1 MAEKTIFIGADHGL
15 AIIYFLQSEVVPTL
29 LEAGVRVVLLTDESL
44 HTQIEARFG
53 QPGLV
58 LESLRLKEAS
68 EYFRSQDTSLQYWL
82 DFFRRAGPSQRMNL
96 ETVDNYVNWTKTEA
110 RGLRRTAF
118 PLMEALVS
126 LLRHSRVARRQ
137 LVRLQQR
144 YTPHIY
150 DDLLEK
156 YRPDLV
162 VTSTPG
168 WRLDRYLL
176 RDAHAHG
183 TPTAAIVLG
192 WDNPSSH
199 ALPGAPVRWIN
210 CWSAAQQQELVLG
223 SDWDPQDIHIGGIPS
238 YDGYFQGQ
246 WTLPRT
252 EYYRLH
258 NLDPDRRLLAY
269 ACSFVTYSPN
279 IQNIQALAELV
290 ASEALSEPCQL
301 LVRLHPNH
309 FTDVPRWANERE
321 QVRAL
326 ARECPHFHLV
336 EPVPLGESYGYYSG
350 EDMPE
355 KSSMMAHADVFLTV
369 YSTMVVETA
378 IHDTPIVSVVIDAP
392 EGWPGMYSLSL
403 TDIGRWPTH
412 SRFRESGAGLVAADS
427 QELRQSIDFY
437 LQNPSAHHEQRK
449 QFIRQ
454 ECTYTDGSAG
464 RRTGEYLRSLL

>member
-1 MAEKTIFIGADHGL
+1 MADKTIFIGADHGL
-15 AIIYFLQSEVVPTL
+15 AIIYFLQSEVVATL
-29 LEAGVRVVLLTDESL
+29 LEAGVQVVLLADKSL
-44 HTQIEARFG
+44 HPQIQKRFG

-58 LESLRLKEAS
+58 LEDLRLEEAS
-68 EYFRSQDTSLQYWL
+68 QYFRTFETSQQFWL
-82 DFFRRAGPSQRMNL
+82 DFLRRAGPSRRMNL
-96 ETVDNYVNWTKTEA
+96 ETVDNYVNWTRTEA
-110 RGLRRTAF
+110 RGLRRAIF
-118 PLMEALVS
+118 PLIEGLVGV
-126 LLRHSRVARRQ
+126 LRRSHFARQQ
-137 LVRLQQR
+137 LIKLQQR

-150 DDLLEK
+150 DDLLER
-156 YRPDLV
+156 YQPDLV

-168 WRLDRYLL
+168 WRMDRYLL
-176 RDAHAHG
+176 RDAHDHG

-210 CWSAAQQQELVLG
+210 CWSAPQQEELVLG
-223 SDWDPQDIHIGGIPS
+223 SDWDPQHIHIGGIPS
-238 YDGYFQGQ
+238 YDGYFEGR
-246 WTLPRT
+246 WTLPR
-252 EYYRLH
+252 EAYFRLH
-258 NLDPDRRLLAY
+258 NLDPDRKLLAY

-279 IQNIQALAELV
+279 IQNIRALADLV
-290 ASEALSEPCQL
+290 GSDQLAEPCQL

-309 FTDVPRWANERE
+309 FTEVPRWARERE

-326 ARECPHFHLV
+326 ASECPHFHLV

-378 IHDTPIVSVVIDAP
+378 IHDTPIVSVVINAP
-392 EGWPGMYSLSL
+392 EGWPGMYSLPL

-412 SRFRESGAGLVAADS
+412 SRFRDSGAGLVATDP
-427 QELRQSIDFY
+427 QELCQAINHY
-437 LQNPSAHHEQRK
+437 LQVPISHQEQRR

-464 RRTGEYLRSLL
+464 RRTGEYLLSLL